1 MSERIVWVPVMYGVM
16 VRSEGDATE
25 AENSAR
31 QLIMDLL
38 EENWDETFAYEDDV
52 LDFIGFEWLNG
63 MFSDLVQEATPD
75 GNEEETQGGSSEAG

>member
-16 VRSEGDATE
+16 ARGDTDAEASENA
-25 AENSAR
+25 AR

-38 EENWDETFAYEDDV
+38 EENWDETFEYDGNV

-63 MFSDLVQEATPD
+63 MFSDLVQEATPN